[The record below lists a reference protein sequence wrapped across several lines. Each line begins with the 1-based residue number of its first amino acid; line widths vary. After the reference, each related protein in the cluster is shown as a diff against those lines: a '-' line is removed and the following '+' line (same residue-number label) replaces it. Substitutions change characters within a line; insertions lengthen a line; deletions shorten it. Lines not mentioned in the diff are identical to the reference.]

1 MTKREKKELQYVL
14 RHIKNFELTSMPILI
29 KDQEAEST
37 IGLPTTLKITRIEQ
51 DKPKRQQ
58 LWLIR

>member
-1 MTKREKKELQYVL
+1 M
-14 RHIKNFELTSMPILI
+14 IKWQVVVDLPDNLTLTEAVKIR
-29 KDQEAEST
+29 QEAERT